1 MAKREEVWE
10 NVPSNTIQD
19 IKLNCTVESLK
30 AVADTVTRLQT
41 RMDFLEQ
48 DMYMVLKEIY
58 NLKEM
63 VVNKK
68 KEEDDNI
75 PYQPKKKQ
83 RILVE
88 NEPPKKKNNDES
100 SLLRE

>member
-1 MAKREEVWE
+1 MPKRGEVWK

-19 IKLNCTVESLK
+19 TVK
-30 AVADTVTRLQT
+30 HLQT

-58 NLKEM
+58 NLKEI

-68 KEEDDNI
+68 KEEDDDI

-88 NEPPKKKNNDES
+88 NESPKKKNKDES